1 MKETTQQVDVEKSV
15 NNNANG
21 AGSPTAV
28 RPFNPSRANTNPF
41 IGRLGGNQ
49 VFVLD
54 RNDAANAELLKEQ
67 PDAAPYMTI
76 RQQLDLN
83 GFKNLG
89 LWKAALIEGM
99 GKNPNPVQSAI
110 LVITINP
117 LPQAPSC
124 SSTSQSGSTCPRLK
138 SPPLQQRN

>member
-1 MKETTQQVDVEKSV
+1 MKETTQPRDVEKSV
-15 NNNANG
+15 NNNAHG
-21 AGSPTAV
+21 AESLTAV
-28 RPFNPSRANTNPF
+28 RPSNSSKANTNPF

-49 VFVLD
+49 AFVLD
-54 RNDAANAELLKEQ
+54 RHDAANAELLKEQ

-99 GKNPNPVQSAI
+99 GKDFSPARPAT
-110 LVITINP
+110 LVISINP
-117 LPQAPSC
+117 LLQAPSC
-124 SSTSQSGSTCPRLK
+124 SSTSQSGSTYPPLK
-138 SPPLQQRN
+138 SPPLQRRN

>member
-1 MKETTQQVDVEKSV
+1 LKTNNMKETTQQVDVEKSV

-21 AGSPTAV
+21 AHSMTV

-49 VFVLD
+49 EFVLD

-89 LWKAALIEGM
+89 LWKSALIEGI
-99 GKNPNPVQSAI
+99 GKNPNPHD
-110 LVITINP
+110 
-117 LPQAPSC
+117 
-124 SSTSQSGSTCPRLK
+124 
-138 SPPLQQRN
+138 